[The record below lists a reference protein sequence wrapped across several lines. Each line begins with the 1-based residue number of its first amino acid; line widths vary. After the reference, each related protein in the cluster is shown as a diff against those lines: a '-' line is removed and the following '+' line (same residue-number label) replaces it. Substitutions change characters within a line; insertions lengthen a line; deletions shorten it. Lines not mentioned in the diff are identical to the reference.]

1 MSTLLAAGGALDLH
15 DPATNDILSTF
26 VARAGGHQARLVIVT
41 VASAVPHET
50 AAEYTAVFQTLG
62 ATHIT
67 PFDLSHRAPA
77 QSADQHLLDLFDEA
91 TGIYLSGGN
100 QLRLSTLIKDTAVD
114 ASLQAAYQRGAII
127 FGSSAGTAVLS
138 NLMLAYGENGYPP
151 RQGMAHFASGLGLLD
166 GVLFDQHFSQRG
178 RLGRLLTAVA
188 NNPHLLGVGIDENT
202 AVLIEDNHATVLGQ
216 HAVTLIHGRD
226 GHSNAADCE
235 PGGLISLTNFTLHHL
250 IAGDRFDLAT
260 RCAHLPTTRRTFA

>member
-15 DPATNDILSTF
+15 DPAANDILSTF
-26 VARAGGHQARLVIVT
+26 VARAGGREARLIIVT
-41 VASAVPHET
+41 VASAVPQET

-67 PFDLSHRAPA
+67 SFDLNHRAQA
-77 QSADQHLLDLFDEA
+77 QSADQQLFNEA

-100 QLRLSTLIKDTAVD
+100 QLRLTTLLKDTAVD

-202 AVLIEDNHATVLGQ
+202 AVLIEDNQATVLGQ
-216 HAVTLIHGRD
+216 HGVTLIDGRD
-226 GHSNAADCE
+226 GHSNAADCD
-235 PGGLISLTNFTLHHL
+235 PGDLLSCTNYTLHHL
-250 IAGDRFDLAT
+250 ITGDCFDLAT
-260 RCAHLPTTRRTFA
+260 RRAHLPTDRRAFA